1 MPRTKET
8 AELRKLKEELQH
20 CKDCREKERDD
31 AIERCYKDRERYE
44 LKIKGLDKKIMTLT
58 ISVSA
63 AGGLLGKDAMQEIGE
78 ITGIVETITDVG
90 GDVVQKDDD
99 GFWFDNIPGEVEFKP
114 WNPNTGAGVLVADNW
129 NDTNVHIL
137 SHTLHYGTGV
147 FEGVRAYKTSSGP
160 AIFRLKEHTSRL
172 FKAANKLNIKIPF
185 SEDEI
190 NNAQCEILNKN
201 NLDEGYIR
209 PIVYLGN
216 EGLGLRA
223 KDLSVNVAVAAW
235 EWPSYMDPQ
244 SKENGIS
251 VIKSSH
257 MQYENP
263 LHSGNKI
270 IGTYFVN
277 TMALHEAI
285 DNGADEAIMMDKD
298 GFISEGSG
306 ENIFLVKNSKVLT
319 PTTDHCLNGITRQ
332 SVIQIGK
339 DLNMEV
345 IEKNIKFEDL
355 VEADEAFFTGTAVE
369 ITPITSLNGKLI
381 NKGKRGKITQQLQEK
396 FQEITQD
403 LQVNEAVEGTM
414 VNLFYDKR
422 VESWEISTRTAISGN
437 YWWTYKSPDRK
448 PEPHEKIMQMTFRAM
463 FLQTLGYHE
472 NTPFKP
478 ECKFTSLM
486 PRKP

>member
-1 MPRTKET
+1 MFIDTEK
-8 AELRKLKEELQH
+8 KLIWKN
-20 CKDCREKERDD
+20 
-31 AIERCYKDRERYE
+31 
-44 LKIKGLDKKIMTLT
+44 G
-58 ISVSA
+58 SF
-63 AGGLLGKDAMQEIGE
+63 G
-78 ITGIVETITDVG
+78 
-90 GDVVQKDDD
+90 
-99 GFWFDNIPGEVEFKP
+99 
-114 WNPNTGAGVLVADNW
+114 NW

-172 FKAANKLNIKIPF
+172 FNAANKLNIKIPF

-190 NNAQCEILNKN
+190 NDAQCEILNKN

-244 SKENGIS
+244 SKKNGIS

-396 FQEITQD
+396 FQEI
-403 LQVNEAVEGTM
+403 
-414 VNLFYDKR
+414 
-422 VESWEISTRTAISGN
+422 ISGN
-437 YWWTYKSPDRK
+437 NAAYDNWLTYTR
-448 PEPHEKIMQMTFRAM
+448 
-463 FLQTLGYHE
+463 
-472 NTPFKP
+472 
-478 ECKFTSLM
+478 
-486 PRKP
+486 